1 MFFLFS
7 CLRYLGKIGVPT
19 FKPRNYPTPNWWI
32 FDHQMTNY
40 GNKNSES
47 ARGQHFLHRANYI
60 LSETHESI
68 SGSKKATNLM
78 LKKDHGFFADNP
90 RHQKNTN
97 LEVTNLLIGW
107 SKSHKFGRQR
117 FTSSGAII
125 HQVQGNSPIT
135 GAIICTYGVQIH
147 QLQGQ
152 FLLASYHRGSGPGCC
167 M

>member
-1 MFFLFS
+1 MNFWPPNDKS
-7 CLRYLGKIGVPT
+7 REQT
-19 FKPRNYPTPNWWI
+19 FRKRAGTTFPTP
-32 FDHQMTNY
+32 
-40 GNKNSES
+40 
-47 ARGQHFLHRANYI
+47 GQLHSFGDTVVDFGI
-60 LSETHESI
+60 
-68 SGSKKATNLM
+68 KKRPPIWRWKRITV
-78 LKKDHGFFADNP
+78 FFADNP

-97 LEVTNLLIGW
+97 LEVTNLLIWW

-152 FLLASYHRGSGPGCC
+152 FLLASYHRGSGAWVLHVAEQLEYTSHPSWH
-167 M
+167 MITDPP